1 MPLFRICAF
10 DKATLI
16 KTVKSTIQAIDNQSF
31 VSEPNF
37 DQAPYCISLYFND
50 HASLRQSLIDI
61 DVTKV
66 GAKASSWC
74 LMFTGQGSQYP
85 MMGASLSKELPLY
98 NDNISETFTLFNDFG
113 TSIDRFF
120 TNDDIDI
127 HQTQYTQ
134 MCIVTL
140 QLALANFWRSIGLP
154 ISSAIGHSIGELSA
168 CIDAGFY
175 TKPNGLKLVYERATR
190 MQSIHAPGSMFAL
203 RADLTTTQALIHT
216 FESQAGGTV
225 AIAGINSPSQT
236 IISGNKETLANFITF
251 SKTHSLKSVPLVVS
265 HAFHSPLMN
274 PMIRGFV
281 QALDF
286 LSPPSPPHHTIY
298 SNLDCQPITIENLH
312 ANYWAKQLVSPV
324 NFVGCADKAWQD
336 GERYFLEIGPHPVL
350 CGLIGKTLHDR
361 PHIALYSMHKKQ
373 QAIDS
378 LLQCV
383 CNIDTYYTPLHLKTI
398 FNPDN
403 NL

>member
-10 DKATLI
+10 DKPSLSKTLNQ
-16 KTVKSTIQAIDNQSF
+16 TIQAIDNGSF
-31 VSEPNF
+31 VNEPNF
-37 DQAPYCISLYFND
+37 DQAPYCISLFYND

-61 DVTKV
+61 DVTQV

-85 MMGASLSKELPLY
+85 KMGASLSNELPSY
-98 NDNISETFTLFNDFG
+98 HASISDTFTLFNDFG
-113 TSIDRFF
+113 SSIDRFF
-120 TNDDIDI
+120 TNDDPDI

-134 MCIVTL
+134 MCLVAL

-168 CIDAGFY
+168 CIDAGIY
-175 TKPNGLKLVYERATR
+175 TKSDGLKLVYERATR

-203 RADLTTTQALIHT
+203 RANLATTQTLIRT
-216 FESQAGGTV
+216 FESQNGGNV

-274 PMIRGFV
+274 PMVAGFV
-281 QALDF
+281 KALDF
-286 LSPPSPPHHTIY
+286 LLSPSLPRHTIY
-298 SNLDCQPITIENLH
+298 SNLDCQPISPANLD
-312 ANYWAKQLVSPV
+312 ANYWAQQLVSPV

-361 PHIALYSMHKKQ
+361 PYTALYSMHKKQ

-383 CNIDTYYTPLHLKTI
+383 CSIDTYFTPLNLKAL
-398 FNPDN
+398 FHSNKA
-403 NL
+403 